1 MTLSGKRVTTSATTN
16 ENERQRVA
24 TNGRELIFLLIANKR
39 GT

>member
-24 TNGRELIFLLIANKR
+24 TNGNEWQRVIISANC
-39 GT
+39 